1 MGILLKDTQNVIPDV
16 PEVTD
21 LSWIIRSLVKK
32 KKKKK
37 MDQGEGQRK
46 RREWPIQICQILKC
60 RGSFLGRL
68 FSVAERTLGI
78 LLSLRRIQGKEQK

>member
-32 KKKKK
+32 KKKKRWIK
-37 MDQGEGQRK
+37 VKVREKGENG
-46 RREWPIQICQILKC
+46 
-60 RGSFLGRL
+60 L
-68 FSVAERTLGI
+68 FRFVRF
-78 LLSLRRIQGKEQK
+78 